1 MRVQDQAPELRTSNS
16 ELRTAPELRTPNSE
30 LGTFPALL
38 EVLLCSGFPTQ
49 LLIIFALRAAGMRP
63 DDGAGGLSL
72 QFFGTLALTDSVFLI
87 GLIFLFLLARQ
98 ESPRS
103 AATAREAALGTSLI
117 PVVFIFVA
125 VVVGGLR
132 LIAPWLQTVPQNP
145 LGALLDTRNEAIVFG
160 FVVVIAGGLREE
172 IQRAFILHRFEQA
185 LGGARVGLIVFS
197 LMFGLGH
204 IEQGADVAIATAAL
218 GLFWGVLYLARRSIV
233 APAVSHAGFNLAQV
247 IVQAAVRRAGLG

>member
-1 MRVQDQAPELRTSNS
+1 M
-16 ELRTAPELRTPNSE
+16 
-30 LGTFPALL
+30 
-38 EVLLCSGFPTQ
+38 
-49 LLIIFALRAAGMRP
+49 RAAGMRP
-63 DDGAGGLSL
+63 DDGTGGLSL
-72 QFFGTLALTDSVFLI
+72 RFFGTLALTDSILLI
-87 GLIFLFLLARQ
+87 GLIFLFLLARR
-98 ESPRS
+98 ESPR
-103 AATAREAALGTSLI
+103 ALFLGTRPPAREAVLGTMLVPI
-117 PVVFIFVA
+117 VFVFVA
-125 VVVGGLR
+125 IVVGGLR

-172 IQRAFILHRFEQA
+172 IQRAFILHRFEQS

-218 GLFWGVLYLARRSIV
+218 GLFWGVLYLARRSMV

-247 IVQAAVRRAGLG
+247 IVQAAIKRA